1 MIQALRKLL
10 ESTKA
15 HPFLFVGSGFTHRY
29 LQSEDWKSLVGRFAK
44 LSKPESPFAF
54 EFYKNE
60 VERTGELGE
69 NLLPSMTSLIEKNF
83 NQRFFS
89 APGFQD
95 WHQRRSAEVQS
106 GLSPLKIGVAEH
118 FLSLESTFKSPL
130 HPEELSALG
139 HARKN
144 IAGVITTNFDRF
156 LEKLFPD
163 YQPYIGQAQLLFNT
177 SYGVGEI
184 YKIHGCVSDPKS
196 LVLTQSDYDSYYQR
210 NAYLSAKLLT
220 VFLEHPIIFMG
231 YSLQDSNIRRL
242 FSDIAQC
249 LDEAQLRTL
258 SKRII
263 FIQRTNSER
272 TEGMSGYRVDMG
284 SKSIEFSRVVV
295 SDFTQVYQA
304 IASLKVTYAPRILR
318 QLKQDVYDL
327 VTSTV
332 PKERIRVVGIDDAT
346 SLDKIEV
353 VIGVGTIKQLEGKGY
368 SGLDI
373 KELVDDLLL
382 DNGHFDNESIVYQVL
397 PKLGKQNSFNLPV
410 FKYLDNTELP
420 GLDTDFAGY
429 VTKVKAFGMQYWT
442 TKSMKA
448 LQERR
453 EKPQSIAQLR
463 KEYDCTHL
471 KDAYLA
477 LDQIPFINEADIHLS
492 ELKDWL
498 LEIHQRFD
506 PITNKQ
512 VSLTTSFRRAIKIYD
527 WLAYGNKKTPLVPKD

>member
-1 MIQALRKLL
+1 MIQALRKIL
-10 ESTKA
+10 ESSKA

-44 LSKPESPFAF
+44 LSKPDAPFAF

-60 VERTGELGE
+60 VERTGDQGE
-69 NLLPSMTSLIEKNF
+69 NLLPAMTSLIEKDF

-89 APGFQD
+89 TPDFQD
-95 WHQRRSAEVQS
+95 WNERRANEILS

-118 FLSLESTFKSPL
+118 FLSLESTFKNPL
-130 HPEELSALG
+130 HSEELSALG

-196 LVLTQSDYDSYYQR
+196 LVLTQADYESYYQR

-220 VFLEHPIIFMG
+220 VFLEHPILFMG
-231 YSLQDSNIRRL
+231 YSLQDANIRRI

-249 LDEAQLRTL
+249 LDESQLRTL
-258 SKRII
+258 SKRMI
-263 FIQRTNSER
+263 FIQRATSER
-272 TEGMSGYRVDMG
+272 PEGMSGYRVDMAG
-284 SKSIEFSRVVV
+284 KSIEFLRVVV
-295 SDFTQVYQA
+295 SDFSQVYQA

-332 PKERIRVVGIDDAT
+332 PKERIRVVGIEDAT
-346 SLDKIEV
+346 SLDKIEF
-353 VIGVGTIKQLEGKGY
+353 VIGVGAIQQLGGKGY

-373 KELVDDLLL
+373 RELVEDLLL
-382 DNGHFDNESIVYQVL
+382 DNGRFDNESIVYQVL
-397 PKLGKQNSFNLPV
+397 PKLGKQTSFNLPV
-410 FKYLDNTELP
+410 FKYLESADMS
-420 GLDTDFAGY
+420 GMDTDFVEY
-429 VTKVKAFGMQYWT
+429 VTKVKASGLQYWT
-442 TKSMKA
+442 TKSMRIQ
-448 LQERR
+448 QERR
-453 EKPQSIAQLR
+453 ETPLSIDLLR
-463 KEYDCTHL
+463 KEFDCTQI
-471 KDAYLA
+471 KNAYLA
-477 LDQIPFINEADIHLS
+477 LDQIPFIEEASINLS

-498 LEIHQRFD
+498 VEIHQRFD
-506 PITNKQ
+506 PIAKKQ